1 MKGFNF
7 WKPVVSI
14 LFTQTREPNNHIP
27 TSIQYIHR
35 DKWQGSNRKGYRWSK
50 MIVRLRKNAKEG
62 MEMSESPELK
72 DIPPLPDLTDEE
84 LVRAHREGRPG
95 AFRELYGRYQG
106 RLSHFIRKRTGASE
120 RVQDLLQE
128 TWVRVARHL
137 HRFDAGRKF
146 STWIYT
152 ITANLCKNEL
162 RNRSRSRMV
171 SMGTLEARRDSEREP
186 IQFEDL
192 SFLPDRLYE
201 KREARALVEKTVE
214 SLPQHHRE
222 VFQLREIK
230 GRSYQSVADTLGIR
244 LGTVKSRLHRAR
256 TEFAQRIAPLVDAE
270 PPAHRDKRPHK

>member
-1 MKGFNF
+1 
-7 WKPVVSI
+7 
-14 LFTQTREPNNHIP
+14 
-27 TSIQYIHR
+27 
-35 DKWQGSNRKGYRWSK
+35 
-50 MIVRLRKNAKEG
+50 
-62 MEMSESPELK
+62 MSESPDLK
-72 DIPPLPDLTDEE
+72 DIPPLSDLTDEE
-84 LVRAHREGRPG
+84 LVDAHRKERPG

-137 HRFDAGRKF
+137 HRFDTDRRF
-146 STWIYT
+146 STWVYT

-171 SMGTLEARRDSEREP
+171 SMGTLEARRDTERGP

-201 KREARALVEKTVE
+201 KRETRALVEQTVRA
-214 SLPQHHRE
+214 LPQHHRE

-230 GRSYQSVADTLGIR
+230 GRSYQNVADTLGIR

-270 PPAHRDKRPHK
+270 LPAFRESQPRE